1 MAEAHIVPE
10 TPGAAPAGTPYGI
23 RAALRLLDILDFL
36 QDAPDGSAL
45 QPLADAVGLH
55 KSTTFRYLST
65 LAARGYVEHD
75 RATGVYR
82 LGRAFMPSRPLR
94 LEVLAARARPLLA
107 TLRDRFGETC
117 NLGML
122 DGNRVAYIEI
132 MESPKAMRL
141 AARKGDRDPIHST
154 ALGKAIAARLPTE
167 QVRAILAAEGMPRR
181 TSRTITSLDA
191 FLRELDLVRE
201 QGFATD
207 NGENEEDG
215 RCVAV
220 PVPDSRIPVAISL
233 SAPAPRF
240 ALDRVEEV
248 AAVLRATAERLA
260 AELGGHHA

>member
-1 MAEAHIVPE
+1 MTEAHIVPE
-10 TPGAAPAGTPYGI
+10 TPAATPAGTPYGI

-55 KSTTFRYLST
+55 KSTVFRYLST

-82 LGRAFMPSRPLR
+82 LGRAFLPSRPLR

-107 TLRDRFGETC
+107 TLRDRFEETC

-154 ALGKAIAARLPTE
+154 ALGKAVAAHLPTE

-191 FLRELDLVRE
+191 FLRELAIVRE
-201 QGFATD
+201 QGFAVD

-215 RCVAV
+215 HCVAV
-220 PVPDSRIPVAISL
+220 PVSDSGLPVAISL

-240 ALDRVEEV
+240 ALDQAQQV
-248 AAVLRATAERLA
+248 AAALGATAERLA
-260 AELGGHHA
+260 TELGRRHA